1 MFFCDQGGAIAWLVA
16 EVLLNAV
23 VLELTGHVGE
33 YERQTEFFLY
43 IIINLFL
50 RGVIID
56 LWVKC

>member
-1 MFFCDQGGAIAWLVA
+1 MFFCDKGGAIALLVA

-43 IIINLFL
+43 Y
-50 RGVIID
+50 
-56 LWVKC
+56 

>member
-1 MFFCDQGGAIAWLVA
+1 VFFCDKGGAIALLVA

-43 IIINLFL
+43 Y
-50 RGVIID
+50 
-56 LWVKC
+56 